1 MTTHR
6 PDNPLIVQGDHTVLL
21 EVDSLRYAV
30 ARDALA
36 RFAELVKSPEHVH
49 TYRITPLSIWNA
61 CAAGVETAEI
71 VETLHEFSKY
81 DVPQHVATE
90 IRDYA
95 SRYGR
100 LRLSRD
106 ERGLVLTADDQPLA
120 EEIACNKH
128 VVPLLGERLSPLE
141 FHVVAVTRG
150 RLKQALIK
158 VGFPVEDL
166 AGYREGETLPVA
178 LRATTGTGEDFRLRR
193 YQDEAARVFHADGS
207 ARGGS
212 GVIVLPCGAGK
223 TIVGMA
229 CMAQVQSST
238 LVLTTGVTA
247 SRQWIAEILDK
258 TSLQEDQIG
267 EYSGANKNVRP
278 VTVATYNIMTYRPR
292 KDADFVHLALFDE
305 RNWGLI
311 IYDEVHLLPAPVFQV
326 TAGLQAKRRLGLTA
340 TLVREDGREDDVFA
354 LIGPKKVDV
363 PWKALENQ
371 GWIASA
377 QCAEIRLALPDD
389 LKMPYAVADARR
401 KFRIAS
407 ENPLKTKVVKDLL
420 ARHRKQPTLI
430 IGMYVDQIRGVAKQ
444 LGVPVLTGSTSQRK
458 RDSLFDDFKAGRL
471 EVLAVSKVANFAV
484 DLPDASVAIQISG
497 TFGSRQEE
505 AQRLGRI
512 LRPKSGENQAHFYSV
527 VSRDTVEQDFAL
539 KRQLFL
545 CEQGYAYKIHD
556 VDENGGGFDP
566 SLSE

>member
-1 MTTHR
+1 M
-6 PDNPLIVQGDHTVLL
+6 PQFNPANPLIVQGDHTVLM
-21 EVDSLRYAV
+21 EVDGPHYAA

-36 RFAELVKSPEHVH
+36 SFAELIKSPEHVH

-71 VETLHEFSKY
+71 VETLHKFSKY
-81 DVPQHVATE
+81 DVPQHVAVE

-106 ERGLVLTADDQPLA
+106 GRGLVLAAKDRPLA
-120 EEIACNKH
+120 EEIGYNKH
-128 VVPLLGERLSPLE
+128 VAALLSERLSPLE
-141 FHVVAVTRG
+141 FHVAPLMRG

-158 VGFPVEDL
+158 IGFPVEDL
-166 AGYREGETLPVA
+166 VGYREGETLPIS
-178 LRATTGTGEDFRLRR
+178 LRATTIAGKNFRLRH
-193 YQDEAARVFHADGS
+193 YQDEAARVFHAKGT

-212 GVIVLPCGAGK
+212 GVVVLPCGAGK
-223 TIVGMA
+223 TVVGMA

-247 SRQWIAEILDK
+247 SRQWIAELLDK
-258 TSLQEDQIG
+258 TSLQADQIG
-267 EYSGANKNVRP
+267 EYSGSRKNVKP

-292 KDADFVHLALFDE
+292 KDAEFIHLELFDQ

-326 TAGLQAKRRLGLTA
+326 TAGLQARRRLGLTA

-363 PWKALENQ
+363 PWKVLENQ

-377 QCAEIRLALPDD
+377 QCTEIRLALPEQI
-389 LKMPYAVADARR
+389 KMPYAVADARR

-407 ENPLKTKVVKDLL
+407 ENPRKTDVVKSLL
-420 ARHRKQPTLI
+420 AKHRKRPTLI
-430 IGMYVDQIRGVAKQ
+430 IGMYVDQIRGIAKE

-458 RDSLFDDFKAGRL
+458 RDALFEDFKAGRL
-471 EVLAVSKVANFAV
+471 DVLAVSKVANFAV
-484 DLPDASVAIQISG
+484 DLPCFASVGSG
-497 TFGSRQEE
+497 
-505 AQRLGRI
+505 
-512 LRPKSGENQAHFYSV
+512 KS
-527 VSRDTVEQDFAL
+527 
-539 KRQLFL
+539 
-545 CEQGYAYKIHD
+545 
-556 VDENGGGFDP
+556 
-566 SLSE
+566 